1 VKVSVKAT
9 QGKIVVSNLPFTS
22 KTGTFQALVQVSLL
36 AAVHKSPTLSSTYF
50 LVAGLPAYSGV

>member
-9 QGKIVVSNLPFTS
+9 QGKIVVSNLPFAS

-36 AAVHKSPTLSSTYF
+36 AAVPNTPTLSSTYF
-50 LVAGLPAYSGV
+50 LVAGLQGYSGV